1 MLKTCTLRTS
11 WRIGYQRLGI
21 VNGVDDQISRRRNQ
35 SRGEIAG
42 HEKGGEREPDRDVP
56 IGIDEVVEVQ
66 NVACGNIFSDE
77 VGIEIANCGDG
88 I

>member
-1 MLKTCTLRTS
+1 MPKECALRTS
-11 WRIGYQRLGI
+11 WRIGYQRLSI
-21 VNGVDDQISRRRNQ
+21 VNGVDDQISRRCNQ

-42 HEKGGEREPDRDVP
+42 HEKGGWRELDRDVP

-66 NVACGNIFSDE
+66 DVTCGNIFPDE
-77 VGIEIANCGDG
+77 VGIEVANCGDG